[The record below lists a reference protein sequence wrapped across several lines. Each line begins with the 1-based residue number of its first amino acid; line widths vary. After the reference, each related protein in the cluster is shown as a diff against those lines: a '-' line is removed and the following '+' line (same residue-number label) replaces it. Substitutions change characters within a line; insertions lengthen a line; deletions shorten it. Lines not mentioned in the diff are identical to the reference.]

1 MPSTPIGALTSES
14 WFRFH
19 PLTAQHRSVM
29 AALRSMVEPNKG
41 KLRGSAARAPFDALM
56 SSIIAP
62 NEVTFREDRIGGIP
76 GSWCEPADA
85 LTGAAILHLHGGWF
99 NVGSAAAYRQLVG
112 HFARSAG
119 TTAFIPDYRLA
130 PEYPFPATIEDAR
143 ASLRGLA
150 ERGIHRIAVT
160 GDSAG
165 GNLALSL
172 LSVVTGEPATAVV
185 GAVVLSPITDL
196 ALTGSSW
203 QSRADADPYFVR
215 EQAEGL
221 LQAYLNGHDPKDP
234 VASPLFGNFVG
245 LPPIRVQAGD
255 DEVLLDDSLRFV
267 ERAVA
272 AGIDARLDVW
282 EGMPHGFVGGIGQ
295 TQAADSALS
304 AIGEFLSSRLAP
316 RSGKHLT
323 SRARPEVRDG

>member
-1 MPSTPIGALTSES
+1 MQPTPIGAPAGKS

-19 PLTAQHRSVM
+19 PLTAQDRSAM
-29 AALRSMVEPNKG
+29 AAFRTIAEPNKG
-41 KLRGSAARAPFDALM
+41 KLRGTAARAPFDALM

-62 NEVTFREDRIGGIP
+62 QGVKFREDRIGGIL
-76 GSWCEPADA
+76 GWWCEPTDA
-85 LTGAAILHLHGGWF
+85 LPGAAILHLHGGWF
-99 NVGSAAAYRQLVG
+99 NVGSAAAYRHLVG
-112 HFARSAG
+112 HIARSAG

-130 PEYPFPATIEDAR
+130 PEYPFPAAIEDAR

-172 LSVVTGEPATAVV
+172 LSVVAAEPATAVV
-185 GAVVLSPITDL
+185 SAVALSPITDL

-234 VASPLFGNFVG
+234 VASPLYGNFVG

-316 RSGKHLT
+316 RSGKQLT
-323 SRARPEVRDG
+323 SQVHPEV

>member
-1 MPSTPIGALTSES
+1 MPSSPIGAPTSKS
-14 WFRFH
+14 WFRCH
-19 PLTAQHRSVM
+19 PLTAQDRSVM

-41 KLRGSAARAPFDALM
+41 KLRGSAARATFDALM

-62 NEVTFREDRIGGIP
+62 QGVTFREDRIGGIP
-76 GSWCEPADA
+76 GWWCEPTDA

-99 NVGSAAAYRQLVG
+99 NVGSAAAYRHLVG
-112 HFARSAG
+112 HIARSAG
-119 TTAFIPDYRLA
+119 TSAFIPDYRLA
-130 PEYPFPATIEDAR
+130 PEYPFPAAIEDAR

-150 ERGIHRIAVT
+150 ERGFHRIAVT

-172 LSVVTGEPATAVV
+172 LSVVPAEPATAVV
-185 GAVVLSPITDL
+185 GAVLLSPITDL
-196 ALTGSSW
+196 ALTGLSW
-203 QSRADADPYFVR
+203 QSRADADPYFVK

-234 VASPLFGNFVG
+234 VASPLYGNFVG

-323 SRARPEVRDG
+323 SRVHPEV

>member
-1 MPSTPIGALTSES
+1 MQPTRTEPSSRDS
-14 WFRFH
+14 WFTFH
-19 PLTAQHRSVM
+19 SLSAQDRPLMATLRTA
-29 AALRSMVEPNKG
+29 ATPNKG
-41 KLRGSAARAPFDALM
+41 RMRGSSARAPFDAVM
-56 SSIIAP
+56 SGIMAP
-62 NEVTFREDRIGGIP
+62 PDVTFREGRVGGIA
-76 GSWCEPADA
+76 GWWCEPLDA
-85 LTGAAILHLHGGWF
+85 LPDAAILHLHGGWF
-99 NVGSAAAYRQLVG
+99 NLGSSSAYRHLVG
-112 HFARSAG
+112 HIARSAG
-119 TTAFIPDYRLA
+119 AVAFVPDYRLA
-130 PEYPFPATIEDAR
+130 PEHPFPAAIEDAR
-143 ASLRGLA
+143 ATLQGLT
-150 ERGIHRIAVT
+150 ESGVGKIAVT

-172 LSVVTGEPATAVV
+172 LSVVAAERATGVV

-234 VASPLFGNFVG
+234 VASPLYGNLVG

-272 AGIDARLDVW
+272 AGIDSRLDVW

-316 RSGKHLT
+316 R
-323 SRARPEVRDG
+323 

>member
-1 MPSTPIGALTSES
+1 
-14 WFRFH
+14 
-19 PLTAQHRSVM
+19 M
-29 AALRSMVEPNKG
+29 AALRGMVEPNKG

-56 SSIIAP
+56 SSVIAP
-62 NEVTFREDRIGGIP
+62 KEVTFREDRTGGIP
-76 GSWCEPADA
+76 GWWCEPTDA

-99 NVGSAAAYRQLVG
+99 NAGSAAAYRHLVG
-112 HFARSAG
+112 HIARSAG

-130 PEYPFPATIEDAR
+130 PEYPFPAAIEDAR

-172 LSVVTGEPATAVV
+172 LSVVAAEPATAVV

-196 ALTGSSW
+196 ALTGLSW
-203 QSRADADPYFVR
+203 RSRADADPYFVR

-234 VASPLFGNFVG
+234 VASPLYGNLAG

-267 ERAVA
+267 ARAVA
-272 AGIDARLDVW
+272 AGTDARLDVW
-282 EGMPHGFVGGIGQ
+282 EGMPHGFVAGIGQ

-304 AIGEFLSSRLAP
+304 VLGEFLSSRLAP
-316 RSGKHLT
+316 HTGKHST
-323 SRARPEVRDG
+323 SRVHCEG

>member
-1 MPSTPIGALTSES
+1 MHSTPLGAPTSES

-19 PLTAQHRSVM
+19 PLTAQDRSAM
-29 AALRSMVEPNKG
+29 AAFRTIAEPNKG
-41 KLRGSAARAPFDALM
+41 KLRGTAARAPFDALM

-62 NEVTFREDRIGGIP
+62 QGVKFREDRIGEIP
-76 GSWCEPADA
+76 GWCCEPTAA
-85 LTGAAILHLHGGWF
+85 LPDAAILHLHGGWF
-99 NVGSAAAYRQLVG
+99 NVGSAAAYRHLVG
-112 HFARSAG
+112 HIARSAG

-130 PEYPFPATIEDAR
+130 PEYPFPAAIDDAR

-150 ERGIHRIAVT
+150 ERGIHRIALT

-172 LSVVTGEPATAVV
+172 LSVVAAEPATAVV

-234 VASPLFGNFVG
+234 VASPLYGNFVG

-272 AGIDARLDVW
+272 AGTDARLDVW
-282 EGMPHGFVGGIGQ
+282 EGMPHGFVGRIGQ

-323 SRARPEVRDG
+323 SRVHPEV

>member
-1 MPSTPIGALTSES
+1 MPSPPTGARVRES
-14 WFRFH
+14 WLRFH
-19 PLTAQHRSVM
+19 PLSAQDRSVM
-29 AALRSMVEPNKG
+29 AAFRAMVQPNKG
-41 KLRGSAARAPFDALM
+41 KLRGTAARAPFDAVM

-62 NEVTFREDRIGGIP
+62 QGVTFREDRIGEVP
-76 GSWCEPADA
+76 GWWCEPSDA
-85 LTGAAILHLHGGWF
+85 LPGAAILHLHGGWF
-99 NVGSAAAYRQLVG
+99 NVGSAAAYRHLVG
-112 HFARSAG
+112 HIARSAG
-119 TTAFIPDYRLA
+119 AGAFVPDYRLA
-130 PEYPFPATIEDAR
+130 PEYPFPAAIEDAR

-150 ERGIHRIAVT
+150 ERGIQRIAVT

-165 GNLALSL
+165 GTLALSL
-172 LSVVTGEPATAVV
+172 LSLVAAEPATAVAPV
-185 GAVVLSPITDL
+185 GTVVLSPITDL
-196 ALTGSSW
+196 ALTGSNW

-221 LQAYLNGHDPKDP
+221 LQAYLQGHDPKDP
-234 VASPLFGNFVG
+234 VASPLYGNFVG
-245 LPPIRVQAGD
+245 CPPIRVHAGD

-323 SRARPEVRDG
+323 SRAHLEA